1 MAHARAGSKQALWG
15 LAVLRE
21 ALMAG
26 SFASVLSTFTLA
38 WAGHSEVRSAVAP
51 LNAVSHWR
59 WGRPAFHQREF
70 SVRHT
75 LLGYSIHHCASIW
88 WAAVHAAATMHHPRS
103 QQPAQVVA
111 GALTTC
117 VVACFGGLQM
127 HARTSQTRLRAP
139 PLTPP
144 VRWRIS
150 RIRRRSCPRSHA
162 GTQRQDSLRNRLLCQ
177 SDSVCRPKPEVIA
190 RPVRCRRRPRRLRF
204 VL

>member
-88 WAAVHAAATMHHPRS
+88 WAAVHAAAMMHHPRS

-111 GALTTC
+111 GALTTS
-117 VVACFGGLQM
+117 VVACLVDFKCTPERLKPGFEHHLSRPQLGGVYLAFAAGLALGAM
-127 HARTSQTRLRAP
+127 LARSGK
-139 PLTPP
+139 TP
-144 VRWRIS
+144 
-150 RIRRRSCPRSHA
+150 
-162 GTQRQDSLRNRLLCQ
+162 
-177 SDSVCRPKPEVIA
+177 
-190 RPVRCRRRPRRLRF
+190 
-204 VL
+204 